1 MDPTRPY
8 RPRVSRETRLLL
20 TTALV
25 AVAALWVLARIR
37 FPDLPATPNPVPP
50 LLTQLATT
58 PTFDGLASEVTS
70 LQSRLEPL
78 LLALDANELVSM
90 PELTARGARLTA
102 LRLRNDLALAF
113 MTPVPAREHWVT
125 DRVVAADPA
134 TGFVVVRV
142 PVEPPVSPP
151 AAWAPRRLDRPRVLM
166 TTDIAAAR
174 VALRP
179 VFLGALDPVANPY
192 WSESIWSIPA
202 HTDVA
207 PGSFVFSTA
216 GDLAG
221 MVVAHAGGRAIVP
234 TAILLSE
241 VERLVERSSVP
252 AGDLGIRVQGLT
264 SDVAAA
270 TGATRGV
277 VVTSVDAA
285 GPAAGLLAIADV
297 IESADGQIVWT
308 PEHWYVRVARLGSGD
323 VLTLQVRRGGELRAI
338 KLRATIPA
346 ASPSDGR
353 SLGLR
358 MRRAPGAGT
367 EILGVD
373 TGSAGARAG
382 LAAGDVVT
390 LVGGVASPT
399 PAQVR
404 ETYGAARDG
413 RPVLVAV
420 TRGGN
425 RFVTT
430 LPR

>member
-1 MDPTRPY
+1 MDPTHPY

-58 PTFDGLASEVTS
+58 PTFDGLASEVAE

-78 LLALDANELVSM
+78 LLALDANELVTM
-90 PELTARGARLTA
+90 PELAPRGARLTA
-102 LRLRNDLALAF
+102 LRIRDDLALAF

-142 PVEPPVSPP
+142 PVDQPVSPP

-192 WSESIWSIPA
+192 WSDSIWSIPA
-202 HTDVA
+202 RADVT

-221 MVVAHAGGRAIVP
+221 MVIAHAGGRAIVP
-234 TAILLSE
+234 AAIVVSE
-241 VERLVERSSVP
+241 VERLVGRSIVP
-252 AGDLGIRVQGLT
+252 AGDPGIRVQGLT

-277 VVTSVDAA
+277 VVTSVSAA

-297 IESADGQIVWT
+297 IESVDGQTVWT
-308 PEHWYVRVARLGSGD
+308 PEHWYVRVARLGSGE
-323 VLTLQVRRGGELRAI
+323 VLTLQVRRSGQLRDVQLRAAV
-338 KLRATIPA
+338 AT
-346 ASPSDGR
+346 ASQSDGR

-367 EILGVD
+367 EILDVEAN
-373 TGSAGARAG
+373 SAAARAG

-390 LVGGVASPT
+390 LVGDVASPT
-399 PAQVR
+399 PAEVR
-404 ETYGAARDG
+404 ETYGAAPEG
-413 RPVLVAV
+413 RPVLVGV

-430 LPR
+430 LTR

>member
-1 MDPTRPY
+1 MDPTHPY
-8 RPRVSRETRLLL
+8 RPRISRETRLLL

-58 PTFDGLASEVTS
+58 PTFDGLASEVAE

-78 LLALDANELVSM
+78 LLALDANELVTM
-90 PELTARGARLTA
+90 PELVPRGARLTA
-102 LRLRNDLALAF
+102 LRVRDDLALAF

-142 PVEPPVSPP
+142 PVDPPVSPP
-151 AAWAPRRLDRPRVLM
+151 AAWVPRRLDRTRVLM

-179 VFLGALDPVANPY
+179 VFVGALDPVANPY
-192 WSESIWSIPA
+192 WSDPIWSIPA
-202 HTDVA
+202 RADIA
-207 PGSFVFSTA
+207 PGAFVFTTA

-221 MVVAHAGGRAIVP
+221 MVIADAGGRSIVP
-234 TAILLSE
+234 AALIASE
-241 VERLVERSSVP
+241 VERLVERSIVP
-252 AGDLGIRVQGLT
+252 AGDPGIRVQGLT

-277 VVTSVDAA
+277 VVTAVHAA
-285 GPAAGLLAIADV
+285 GPAAGLLAVADV
-297 IESADGQIVWT
+297 IESADGQILWT
-308 PEHWYVRVARLGSGD
+308 PEHWYVRVARLGSGE
-323 VLTLQVRRGGELRAI
+323 VLTLQVRRTGQLREVQLRA
-338 KLRATIPA
+338 AVAA
-346 ASPSDGR
+346 ASQSDGR

-358 MRRAPGAGT
+358 MRPAPGAGA
-367 EILGVD
+367 EILDVQS
-373 TGSAGARAG
+373 GSAAARAG
-382 LAAGDVVT
+382 LAAGDIVT
-390 LVGGVASPT
+390 LVGDVASPT
-399 PAQVR
+399 PAEVR
-404 ETYGAARDG
+404 AAYGSAPEG
-413 RPVLVAV
+413 RPVLVGV

-430 LPR
+430 LTR

>member
-58 PTFDGLASEVTS
+58 PTFDGLASEVTQ

-90 PELTARGARLTA
+90 PEMTPRGARLTA
-102 LRLRNDLALAF
+102 LRLRDDLALAF

-151 AAWAPRRLDRPRVLM
+151 APWAPRRLDRPRVLM

-179 VFLGALDPVANPY
+179 VFLGALDPVANAY

-221 MVVAHAGGRAIVP
+221 MVIAHASGRAIVP

-270 TGATRGV
+270 TGAIRGV

-297 IESADGQIVWT
+297 IESADAQIVWT

-346 ASPSDGR
+346 PSPSDGR

-390 LVGGVASPT
+390 LVGDVASPT

-413 RPVLVAV
+413 RPVLVGV